1 MEKTWK
7 NVQEAGTPL
16 PVSRTSVIIA
26 TEETEAQRDG
36 GLFTITFVQS
46 YSSTETSKSFMTVF
60 QANR

>member
-16 PVSRTSVIIA
+16 PVSRTNVIIA

-36 GLFTITFVQS
+36 GLFTITFVQ
-46 YSSTETSKSFMTVF
+46 
-60 QANR
+60 